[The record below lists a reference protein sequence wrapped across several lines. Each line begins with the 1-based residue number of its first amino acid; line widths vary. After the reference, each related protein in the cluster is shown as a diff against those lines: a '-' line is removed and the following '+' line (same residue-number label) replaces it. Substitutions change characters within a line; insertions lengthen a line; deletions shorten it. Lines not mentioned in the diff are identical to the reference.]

1 MSVPVAKQ
9 LGPRTVQFTFDTEQE
24 AGKFADPAL
33 CALRDAEIK
42 LTNARKQTADAI
54 RVFAQR
60 GFKGLNAEFLE
71 LMRMYFCLPLP
82 KNDAEAFTYK
92 QALARIQEC
101 LDVVGG
107 AFPADGLEIGQLD
120 KGDCSKGDK
129 GLVPNTV
136 AEGIKA
142 YLTPNTHAF
151 VGTTPLEANILVN
164 FRLLES
170 NYWLVVNTMVHEA
183 THKFAGTWD
192 HAYFG
197 AGGARN
203 NADTTWFANCSL
215 KLMLED
221 PQDDYFRATPLRDW
235 NRDQAL
241 ARLDRALKA
250 SNAKKPEG
258 KRLSPDELAKQCRA
272 TEKEMNQGAAS
283 SGVSAFTTEKVK
295 ALTPTKALNNADSY
309 SCYVVDMPD
318 SCLA

>member
-1 MSVPVAKQ
+1 MPVTVAKQ
-9 LGPRTVQFTFDTEQE
+9 LGPLTVRFTFDNDQE
-24 AGKFADPAL
+24 ARQFADPAR
-33 CALRDAEIK
+33 CALRDAGIK
-42 LTNARKQTADAI
+42 LTNARKRAADAAI
-54 RVFAQR
+54 VFAR
-60 GFKGLNAEFLE
+60 AGFNGLTAEFLE
-71 LMRMYFCLPLP
+71 LMRMYFCLPFP

-101 LDVVGG
+101 LDVAGG

-142 YLTPNTHAF
+142 YLTPNTRAF

-164 FRLLES
+164 FRLLAS
-170 NYWLVVNTMVHEA
+170 NHWLVVNTMVNEA
-183 THKFAGTWD
+183 THQFAGTWD

-197 AGGARN
+197 AGGARI
-203 NADTTWFANCSL
+203 NADTTWFTNCSM

-221 PQDDYFRATPLRDW
+221 PEDDYFRATPLRGW

-250 SNAKKPEG
+250 SNARKPEG
-258 KRLSPDELAKQCRA
+258 KRLSPDELAKQFRA
-272 TEKEMNQGAAS
+272 TQKVIHQGAPA

-295 ALTPTKALNNADSY
+295 ALTPTKALNNADSF